1 MELLPKP
8 GPDLPLTFA
17 ELRVLELRYAEN
29 ADIKHLV
36 DEAMKRRLAD
46 VKGQTV

>member
-17 ELRVLELRYAEN
+17 ELRVMELRYADHAE
-29 ADIKHLV
+29 IKCLV
-36 DEAMKRRLAD
+36 AEAMKRRVAD
-46 VKGQTV
+46 VQGKTV